1 MASANNLNARASST
15 YFSSRSVAELYSID
29 RYLDFVAGSFD
40 EENIKIAMSVV
51 YRDARK
57 GCNRSEFVY
66 E

>member
-1 MASANNLNARASST
+1 MRVHLRRI
-15 YFSSRSVAELYSID
+15 FHHVLCRGIIFDRSD
-29 RYLDFVAGSFD
+29 LDFVAGSFD